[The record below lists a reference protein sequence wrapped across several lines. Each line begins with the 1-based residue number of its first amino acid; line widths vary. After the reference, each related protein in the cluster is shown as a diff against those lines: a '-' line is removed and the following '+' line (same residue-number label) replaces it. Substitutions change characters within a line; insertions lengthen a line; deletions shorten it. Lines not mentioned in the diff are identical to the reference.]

1 MSEERIT
8 VKFPEGQLIADFE
21 IFLRDQGCTLTR
33 GVEHGVAYLNVT
45 FPVGTTRTPIMPQPM
60 EPRFW
65 ITFPNGTQIR
75 EIYLR
80 GRGSGPQYSQLLR
93 SEET

>member
-1 MSEERIT
+1 MSEEPLT

-21 IFLRDQGCTLTR
+21 IFLRDQGCTFAIR
-33 GVEHGVAYLNVT
+33 AEHGVAYLNVT
-45 FPVGTTRTPIMPQPM
+45 FPAGTTRTPIMPQPM

-65 ITFPNGTQIR
+65 ITFPDGTRVR
-75 EIYLR
+75 EIHLR

-93 SEET
+93 HEET